1 MTTVERTLKTNLLV
15 GNDNLTAAIGKIK
28 AAGKKLDGMI
38 QVAGLSILNHIQLHG
53 DITQFEALWAA
64 MPQGARKNA
73 LAEWAFKFG
82 KISANTDANTKS
94 EKPFLFD
101 REKKTDLF
109 SAEDQPWFMFKP
121 EKPVDQEFD
130 FAKLMGMLMAKAEKA
145 EAQGLPITGAESLK
159 AVRAAMAAVSTA
171 PATAVEA

>member
-1 MTTVERTLKTNLLV
+1 MERTLKTNLIV
-15 GNDNLTAAIGKIK
+15 GNDALTTAIGAIK
-28 AAGKKLDGMI
+28 RAGKKLDGMI
-38 QVAGLSILNHIQLHG
+38 QVAGLSILDHIQKHG

-82 KISANTDANTKS
+82 KLSANTDANTKS

-109 SAEDQPWFMFKP
+109 GAEDQPWFMFKP
-121 EKPVDQEFD
+121 EKPVNEEFD
-130 FAKLMGMLMAKAEKA
+130 FAKMMAMMMAKADKA
-145 EAQGLPITGAESLK
+145 EAAGLPIVGADKLK
-159 AVRAAMAAVSTA
+159 AVRDALAAVPVQA
-171 PATAVEA
+171 ATAVEA

>member
-1 MTTVERTLKTNLLV
+1 MSTVDRVLKTNLIV
-15 GNDNLTAAIGKIK
+15 GNDALTSAIGSIK
-28 AAGKKLDGMI
+28 KAGKKLDGMI

-82 KISANTDANTKS
+82 KLSANTDANTKS
-94 EKPFLFD
+94 VKPFLFD
-101 REKKTDLF
+101 REKRTDLF
-109 SAEDQPWFMFKP
+109 GAEDQPWFMFKP

-130 FAKLMGMLMAKAEKA
+130 FQKLLGMLLAKADKA
-145 EAQGLPITGAESLK
+145 EAAGLPITGAEQLK
-159 AVRAAMAAVSTA
+159 AVRAAAHAAPVA
-171 PATAVEA
+171 GTAVEA